1 MMMPRYP
8 IYLRARTAFVSGGFQ
23 TTNVSFLAARVTPV

>member
-8 IYLRARTAFVSGGFQ
+8 IWEREDMGFVSRGFQ